1 MRTAKAALAA
11 LCVVGCVQGSAVDSP
26 TPASSSATEHSG
38 SAVAAVALSPAA
50 ISGKPGQSVALT
62 ASVTTTT
69 GGRDSSARIS
79 WVSSNPAIAT
89 VSDSGM
95 VKLVAAGS
103 AQISAT
109 AGGVTA
115 VAAATCSQSPAPVA
129 TVRVSPSTASL
140 TPGQYTPLTAV
151 PLDSAGNQLTGQTVT
166 WSSSNTS
173 IATVSS
179 SGIVTAVAVGAAVI
193 TATSGGISGTAH
205 VTVAAASP
213 APVASVTVSPASTS
227 LTVGGTAQLTA
238 TDKDAGGNVLAG
250 RSVTWSSSNNA
261 TATVNSSG
269 VVTAVAA
276 GSATITASSGGQT
289 GTASVTVGQ
298 APVASVTV
306 TPATSSITTGQT
318 LQLTATA
325 YDAGGHVL
333 TGRSVSWSS
342 SAAAVATVSG
352 SGLVTAAAVGTVKIT
367 ATIGGQSGSSSI
379 TVGPPAVSAVSVS
392 PTQASIG
399 VGGTQQLT
407 AKATSATG
415 TTVTGVTYTW
425 SSSNSSMASVSSS
438 GLVTGVAAGSATIT
452 VSAAGKTATANV
464 TVTGTTTSTGSLGYG
479 NQPSGATT
487 ISERAFNALA
497 EDGWPSP
504 LLYNGGQGAITT
516 DASAP
521 KSPSNVLQ
529 VTFPAGFPAGD
540 QPYDQAI
547 LLDGSAQ
554 YTQLYGSIWLKYSP
568 GFAVDGAGIL
578 KILYMWA
585 SDDKPSLCLCVNN
598 YTAGGGNFTPQLGLQ
613 DATNQNLI
621 PNVSG
626 QVGYGFPTGQ
636 WVRLEFLLV
645 MNSPGQSNGV
655 AKVWANGVLVTNF
668 TNVDFVSSST
678 QEYWHKLEIAP
689 YWGGLGGTVPSAQ
702 YLWVDHLYAS
712 GAN

>member
-1 MRTAKAALAA
+1 MRTAMAALAA
-11 LCVVGCVQGSAVDSP
+11 LFVVGCVQGSAVDSP

-38 SAVAAVALSPAA
+38 SSIASVALSPAA
-50 ISGKPGQSVALT
+50 VSGKPGQSVALT

-69 GGRDSSARIS
+69 GGQDSSATIK

-89 VSDSGM
+89 VSDGGM
-95 VKLVAAGS
+95 VRLVAAGS

-109 AGGVTA
+109 AGTVTA
-115 VAAATCSQSPAPVA
+115 VAVATCSQSPAPVA
-129 TVRVSPSTASL
+129 TVRVTPNTASL

-151 PLDSAGNQLTGQTVT
+151 ALDSMGNQLTGQPIT
-166 WSSSNTS
+166 WTSSNTS

-193 TATSGGISGTAH
+193 TATSGSVSGVSH

-227 LTVGGTAQLTA
+227 LTVGGTAQLSA
-238 TDKDAGGNVLAG
+238 TDKDANGNVLGG
-250 RSVTWSSSNNA
+250 RSVTWSSSNSSA
-261 TATVNSSG
+261 ATVSTG
-269 VVTAVAA
+269 GEVTAVAA
-276 GSATITASSGGQT
+276 GSATITATSGGKT
-289 GTASVTVGQ
+289 GTATVSVS
-298 APVASVTV
+298 AAAVASVKV
-306 TPATSSITTGQT
+306 TPATSSLTPGQT
-318 LQLTATA
+318 VQLTATA
-325 YDAGGHVL
+325 YDGSGNAL
-333 TGRSVSWSS
+333 TGRSVTWSS

-352 SGLVTAAAVGTVKIT
+352 SGLVTAATVGTAKIT

-379 TVGPPAVSAVSVS
+379 TVGPAPVAAVSVT

-399 VGGTQQLT
+399 VGGTQQLA
-407 AKATSATG
+407 AKATSASG
-415 TTVTGVTYTW
+415 TTVSGVTYTW
-425 SSSNSSMASVSSS
+425 SSSNSGMASVSSS

-452 VSAAGKTATANV
+452 VSASGKTATANI
-464 TVTGTTTSTGSLGYG
+464 TVTGSTGSTGGAGYG

-487 ISERAFNALA
+487 ISERAFNALS

-504 LLYNGGQGAITT
+504 LLYNGGQGAIVT

-547 LLDGSAQ
+547 VLSGN

-585 SDDKPSLCLCVNN
+585 SDDKPSLCLCVND
-598 YTAGGGNFTPQLGLQ
+598 YTAGGGKFTPQLGLQ

-626 QVGYGFPTGQ
+626 QVGYGFPTGE
-636 WVRLEFLLV
+636 WVRLEFLLQ

-655 AKVWANGVLVTNF
+655 AKVWANGVLITNF
-668 TNVDFVSSST
+668 TNVDFVSSSS
-678 QEYWHKLEIAP
+678 QEYWHKLELAP
-689 YWGGLGGTVPSAQ
+689 YWGGLGGSVPSNQ
-702 YLWVDHLYAS
+702 YLYVDHLYAS
-712 GAN
+712 GH